1 MFGMNRRIR
10 GIEKIGWIG
19 LTSFI
24 FYWFLSIFTFH
35 WIPWQIFGWVSMGFL
50 IYSFAYFISSLI
62 FMAYKW
68 GDEPLWGK
76 KE

>member
-1 MFGMNRRIR
+1 MNRKIE
-10 GIEKIGWIG
+10 GIEKIGWFG
-19 LTSFI
+19 LASGWISLI
-24 FYWFLSIFTFH
+24 F
-35 WIPWQIFGWVSMGFL
+35 P
-50 IYSFAYFISSLI
+50 IYSFAYFIGSLI